1 MLKVTN
7 LDVHYG
13 KLQVLRNISLDV
25 NEGELVTLIGSNGAG
40 KTTLLMSLSGIIK
53 PTRGEIEFLGV
64 RIEHMP
70 SHKIV
75 RLGLAHVPQGRM
87 LFPDMT
93 VLENLEMGASPD
105 TNVKEVLE
113 EVYSYFRILAERK
126 GQKAGTLSGG
136 EQQMLAVGR
145 ALMTKPKLLLL
156 DEPTSGLSPIMVQ
169 GVADIVTHLHQKG
182 VTVLLVEQ
190 NASLALGLG
199 ERGYLLQSGNMVAS
213 GTAAELS
220 QSDLVKKVYLGI

>member
-105 TNVKEVLE
+105 TNVKEALE
-113 EVYSYFRILAERK
+113 EVYGYFGILTERK

-136 EQQMLAVGR
+136 EQQMLAIGR

-169 GVADIVTHLHQKG
+169 GVADIVTHLHQEG

-190 NASLALGLG
+190 NASLALGLA
-199 ERGYLLQSGNMVAS
+199 ERGYLLQSGNLVAS
-213 GTAAELS
+213 GTTAELT